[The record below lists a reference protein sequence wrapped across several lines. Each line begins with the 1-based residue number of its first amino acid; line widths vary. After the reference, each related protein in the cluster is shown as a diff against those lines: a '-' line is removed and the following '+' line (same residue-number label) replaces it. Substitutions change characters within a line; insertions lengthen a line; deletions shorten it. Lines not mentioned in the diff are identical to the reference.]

1 MKKVGFISTQGVGCF
16 SNTLFQNKVATSYE
30 TEFDLFK
37 AIPDLCEHALSNLK
51 VECAAVDE
59 PYIFSIDVECISK
72 FREPIHYMA
81 TIKIQFK
88 AIEEVVENVD
98 T

>member
-16 SNTLFQNKVATSYE
+16 LNGLFQNKVVTSYE
-30 TEFDLFK
+30 NEIDLFK

-51 VECAAVDE
+51 VESVGE
-59 PYIFSIDVECISK
+59 VPYIFSIEVERISK

-88 AIEEVVENVD
+88 AIEEVVE
-98 T
+98 